1 VFVKSFVSS
10 MFFKYRNMATPPT
23 SGLIISEESET
34 NLYYGISRIV
44 GTISNFRPL
53 GLDFLLA

>member
-1 VFVKSFVSS
+1 
-10 MFFKYRNMATPPT
+10 MATPPT